1 VEKGSQI
8 LYVLSGLIL
17 SVLMFVCTEAMKMQN
32 SLVAGATGKVKAVHV
47 KAGDTVGEDDVLIE
61 FE

>member
-1 VEKGSQI
+1 VG
-8 LYVLSGLIL
+8 V
-17 SVLMFVCTEAMKMQN
+17 EAMKMQN
-32 SLVAGATGKVKAVHV
+32 SLLAGVTGKVKAVHV